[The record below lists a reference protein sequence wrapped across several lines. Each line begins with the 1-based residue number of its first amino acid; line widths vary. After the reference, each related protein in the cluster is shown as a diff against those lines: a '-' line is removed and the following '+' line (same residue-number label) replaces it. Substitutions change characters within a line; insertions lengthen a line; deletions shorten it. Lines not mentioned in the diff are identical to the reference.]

1 MNPPTPTQAAS
12 TKALVV
18 YESMFGNTAQVAH
31 AIAEG
36 LRTGMAVKLTDTDH
50 APSQPGDDVALLIVG
65 GPTHAFSM
73 TRRRTREEAF
83 GLGAP
88 NQPLSGI
95 REWLGRL
102 ARSDRGDLRVAV
114 FDTRSGRVRHLPG
127 SAAKAAA
134 HALAR
139 RGYGVPHARAS
150 FYVLD
155 IPGPLD
161 TGELERA
168 RAWGEQL
175 AADLAGVAT

>member
-1 MNPPTPTQAAS
+1 MMTDQTAEVP

-18 YESMFGNTAQVAH
+18 YESMFGNTEQIAH
-31 AIAEG
+31 AVAKG
-36 LRTGMAVKLTDTDH
+36 LRTTMEVEIVDVDH
-50 APSQPGDDVALLIVG
+50 APSQPSGDVALLVVG

-88 NQPLSGI
+88 KQPLLGI

-102 ARSDRGDLRVAV
+102 PNSDGRGPRVAV

-134 HALAR
+134 HVLER
-139 RGYGVPHARAS
+139 RGYGAPHARAS

-161 TGELERA
+161 TGESERA

-175 AADLAGVAT
+175 AADLAGVA